1 MGCRQLPKLLDTGMK
16 GLVMLDQI
24 ALVLVVFL
32 PDRGIGRLVGVGGD
46 ANVLQNASRI
56 LTSLSFFSDG
66 RGCKRSLRIFFCSLE
81 HRTKIRANWVD
92 SRIVEDGLGGVIL
105 PLAMPYLNKSSLMS
119 LPLGDQ
125 TKSSL

>member
-1 MGCRQLPKLLDTGMK
+1 MGHEQLPKLLDTEMR

-32 PDRGIGRLVGVGGD
+32 PDRGIGRLVGVEGD
-46 ANVLQNASRI
+46 ANVLRSALQI

-81 HRTKIRANWVD
+81 HCTKIRANWVG
-92 SRIVEDGLGGVIL
+92 SCTVEDR
-105 PLAMPYLNKSSLMS
+105 
-119 LPLGDQ
+119 
-125 TKSSL
+125 